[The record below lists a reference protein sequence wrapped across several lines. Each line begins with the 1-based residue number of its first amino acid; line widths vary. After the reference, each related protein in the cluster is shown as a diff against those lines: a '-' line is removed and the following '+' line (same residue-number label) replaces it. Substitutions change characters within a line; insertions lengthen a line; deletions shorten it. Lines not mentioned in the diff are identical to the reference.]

1 MSLLFRSFS
10 DELVKIANRRA
21 IKFILD
27 KLPKGAAQEWKAA
40 SRNIKDPARRSPIKF
55 SEFMT
60 TYSKKHAKKISP
72 VTGKR
77 MSDFHPSSSRIRQA
91 KNSKA
96 MGYANGRARSKHR
109 SDVSYQLSRLV
120 PTSEQVATRVR
131 MSGAGLRGP
140 GSHRRKTMLPTE
152 ARRSLNDKA
161 KHYSSQRNSRDL
173 LSGAHPTKKG
183 DFFIPR
189 KNYMGGRPK
198 HRDEFLG
205 NSDLKSLNSWKK
217 SGLVFKGGGPVGQ
230 LNNRKDIFVSRNPAV
245 AAGYALN
252 PVSQSTGKGY
262 VHAFR
267 GRKLKRRG
275 ETHHLA
281 TIDRGLYKDPLDRKV
296 IEQARRDGKAATHRG
311 ASKLGANPYYE
322 DVVKFPKDASKAS
335 VGSWKVSPSRQGD
348 QLGHSL
354 RPVGKSPKFDTFQKY
369 LQK

>member
-1 MSLLFRSFS
+1 
-10 DELVKIANRRA
+10 
-21 IKFILD
+21 
-27 KLPKGAAQEWKAA
+27 
-40 SRNIKDPARRSPIKF
+40 
-55 SEFMT
+55 
-60 TYSKKHAKKISP
+60 
-72 VTGKR
+72 
-77 MSDFHPSSSRIRQA
+77 
-91 KNSKA
+91 
-96 MGYANGRARSKHR
+96 MGYADGTKRGKHR
-109 SDVSYQLSRLV
+109 SLVSYDLGNAAPSSRQALA
-120 PTSEQVATRVR
+120 QGRLNA
-131 MSGAGLRGP
+131 
-140 GSHRRKTMLPTE
+140 
-152 ARRSLNDKA
+152 ARRGVEDRPKMRLRAGASFSLTNKA
-161 KHYSSQRNSRDL
+161 RYQNSQRHSKDL

-183 DFFIPR
+183 DFFVPQKSYSNR
-189 KNYMGGRPK
+189 RPVHRNDLSPGG
-198 HRDEFLG
+198 G
-205 NSDLKSLNSWKK
+205 NSDLSPLNSWKK
-217 SGLVFKGGGPVGQ
+217 KGLVFKGGGPMEQ
-230 LNNRKDIFVSRNPAV
+230 LNNKKDIFVSRNPAV

-252 PVSQSTGKGY
+252 PVSQSRGKGY

-267 GRKLKRRG
+267 GKKLKRRG